1 MTKKQKV
8 VFAVVAAVLAVVAAV
23 IVLGT
28 VLSYVCYHFIYG
40 TRITSREGEAYHKL
54 EGTGVYSPLAVF
66 PSADM
71 DTVSQ
76 DFYYQTRD
84 EIFAATCQI
93 YLENQYT
100 REQYEA
106 ETERLRNLEFSY
118 QDQTNMLYQD
128 EKNYCS
134 VAYVAMANWTDRYE
148 YAITLDDSNT
158 IIYVYLQNM
167 DAKDIHMQADYLPKY
182 FQDNN
187 AGKHQDT
194 DPMTSDYR
202 SFYAFRIGDH
212 YIDCMDL
219 ADQIEIADT
228 EPETQ
233 AEAVAQEVETPE
245 SQTIVSDTSEE
256 KDTSSMLINSETEI
270 SADLDGDGKDD
281 KVRIENYGDIDDLA
295 KDGTRLIANVNG
307 ADVAIKDYE
316 TYVYGSTITT
326 GDLSGDGKAD
336 VLWDRYIFGSNYGAV
351 TISILHLEDTGWVE
365 YPNNFIYNPN
375 IDLEQPD
382 GFGGQEMYIGATLF
396 EKDGKTMV
404 RFISLLE
411 DNINGDTMKCTE
423 VSYRKD
429 GWYIEDVRLIDNYYR
444 DGKGDELLAP
454 QYDTLRITGEV
465 AGNEDR
471 KIVYEIAKEFSEAYF
486 QGDSET
492 IKKYLVEDYSGTLD
506 TYTDSRESKGTET
519 VSINEIKG
527 LADVGD
533 ETGVTYTVQAEFL
546 PAGEDSLF
554 YLFMDFEKQEGGW
567 RIRTY
572 GLEK

>member
-8 VFAVVAAVLAVVAAV
+8 VFAVVAAML
-23 IVLGT
+23 VLGII
-28 VLSYVCYHFIYG
+28 LSYVCYHFIYG

-54 EGTGVYSPLAVF
+54 GGKGVYSPLAVF

-128 EKNYCS
+128 EENYCS

-167 DAKDIHMQADYLPKY
+167 DAKDIHMQADYLPKF

>member
-8 VFAVVAAVLAVVAAV
+8 VFAVVAVV
-23 IVLGT
+23 IVLGII
-28 VLSYVCYHFIYG
+28 LSYVCYHFIYG

-54 EGTGVYSPLAVF
+54 EGKGVYSPLAVF

-128 EKNYCS
+128 EENYCS
-134 VAYVAMANWTDRYE
+134 VAYVAMANWIDRYE

-167 DAKDIHMQADYLPKY
+167 DAKDIHMQSDYLPKY